1 MYIILTSVIVSFAAI
16 PCNLEV
22 SENSLDSY
30 VSNQAVGENRIS
42 TVSSKSSQQTNIK
55 DIREQFNYGDLL
67 LYFFFLL
74 ICLLLLFQVWIDY
87 NLPTSKKD
95 YK

>member
-16 PCNLEV
+16 PHTLEV
-22 SENSLDSY
+22 SKSSSCDY
-30 VSNQAVGENRIS
+30 VSNPVVEENRVS

-55 DIREQFNYGDLL
+55 EQFNYGDLL

-87 NLPTSKKD
+87 NLPRSKKD

>member
-22 SENSLDSY
+22 SENSLNSY
-30 VSNQAVGENRIS
+30 VFNQVVEENRIS
-42 TVSSKSSQQTNIK
+42 TVSSTCSKQIK
-55 DIREQFNYGDLL
+55 IKEQFNYGDLL

-87 NLPTSKKD
+87 NLPRSKKD